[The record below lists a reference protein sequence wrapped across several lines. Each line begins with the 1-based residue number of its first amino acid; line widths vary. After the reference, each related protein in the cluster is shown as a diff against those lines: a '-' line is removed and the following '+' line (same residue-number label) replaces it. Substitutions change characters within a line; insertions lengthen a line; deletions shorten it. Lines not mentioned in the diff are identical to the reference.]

1 MKLAFFVNDVATE
14 ISEYTT
20 TRLARAAAAAG
31 HEVWY
36 VGAGD
41 IGNQP
46 DGGMRAH
53 AHIAAYRDGD
63 ELAPFLERVQ
73 DADSAQDIALDEMD
87 AVWLRNDCVEDLH
100 DRPWAFTAGVL
111 FGQMLAQ
118 KGVCVVNDPFNLS
131 RTGSKIYL
139 QEFSEEVRPRQLV
152 SRNGAEIR
160 AFIEETGRSVVKPL
174 YGAKGRNVFL
184 IEGPDD
190 PNLSQMVEAV
200 LEDGYAIVQERVEGA
215 EHGDIRMFLIDG
227 EPLQVDVQ
235 YAAFRRVPEGNDIRA
250 NISAGGHPRPVEMND
265 DILRMV
271 GLMSEQIK
279 RDGLFFVGL
288 DIIGTKVVEINVESP
303 GGMQSANHLSGID
316 FAPEVIK
323 ALDQRRQRPTTI
335 RLPEPVQAPITRS
348 A

>member
-1 MKLAFFVNDVATE
+1 MRLAFFVNDIATE

-31 HEVWY
+31 HDVWY

-41 IGNQP
+41 VGNQP
-46 DGGMRAH
+46 DGAIRAQ
-53 AHIAAYRDGD
+53 AHVATHREGD
-63 ELAPFLERVQ
+63 ELITFLDRVQ
-73 DADSAQDIALDEMD
+73 DAETAQDIALDEMD

-100 DRPWAFTAGVL
+100 DRPWAFTSGVL

-152 SRNGAEIR
+152 SRNEEEIR
-160 AFIEETGRSVVKPL
+160 AFIEDTGRSVIKPL

-200 LEDGYAIVQERVEGA
+200 LGDGYAIVQERVEGA
-215 EHGDIRMFLIDG
+215 EQGDIRMFLIDG
-227 EPLQVDVQ
+227 EPLQVDGA

-250 NISAGGHPRPVEMND
+250 NISAGGHPRPAEIGEE
-265 DILRMV
+265 ILHMV
-271 GLMSEQIK
+271 GLMTEQIK

-303 GGMQSANHLSGID
+303 GGMQSANHLAGVD
-316 FAPEVIK
+316 FAPEVIR
-323 ALDQRRQRPTTI
+323 ALDLRRQRATTI
-335 RLPEPVQAPITRS
+335 HLPALAEERISRS